1 MKRYIVVE
9 GNIGVGK
16 TSLTQR
22 LVEAWQVPAL
32 YERFLENPFLPRFY
46 EDPKRYAFSVETAF
60 LAERYRQMHD
70 EFSNV
75 DLKKSGLLA
84 DYSFYK
90 SLIFARRNLDADEYR
105 LFSELFGIV
114 NSKLPQPYLF
124 VYLKT
129 NTQKL
134 LANIQKRGRDFEKHI
149 DAAYLE
155 RIDQGYI
162 EFMQEVSGMRCLLV
176 HTHGLDFV
184 QNPEDLK
191 LLQKILEADYKYGMT
206 EISIK

>member
-1 MKRYIVVE
+1 MRRYIVVE

-22 LVEAWQVPAL
+22 LEKAWQVPAL

-70 EFSNV
+70 EFASV
-75 DLKKSGLLA
+75 DLKKEGLLA

-90 SLIFARRNLDADEYR
+90 SLIFARRNLDPDEYR
-105 LFSELFGIV
+105 LFSELFGII

-129 NTQKL
+129 DTQKL
-134 LANIQKRGRDFEKHI
+134 LVNIRKRGRDFEKHI

-155 RIDQGYI
+155 RIDAGYI
-162 EFMQEVSGMRCLLV
+162 DFMKEVSGMRCLLV
-176 HTHGLDFV
+176 HTHELDFV

-191 LLQKILEADYKYGMT
+191 LLQKLLEADYKYGMT
-206 EISIK
+206 EISIR

>member
-70 EFSNV
+70 EFAGV

-134 LANIQKRGRDFEKHI
+134 LDNIQKRGRDFEKHI

-162 EFMQEVSGMRCLLV
+162 DFMQEVSGMRCLLV
-176 HTHGLDFV
+176 HTHELDFV

>member
-75 DLKKSGLLA
+75 DLKRSGLLA

-134 LANIQKRGRDFEKHI
+134 LDNIQKRGRDFEKHI

-162 EFMQEVSGMRCLLV
+162 EFMREVSGMRCLLV
-176 HTHGLDFV
+176 HTHELDFV

>member
-134 LANIQKRGRDFEKHI
+134 LDNIQKRGRDFEKHI

-162 EFMQEVSGMRCLLV
+162 EFMREVSGMRCLLV
-176 HTHGLDFV
+176 HTHELDFV